1 VTNTETSAFANLLEA
16 LPDALLGADK
26 PGLRRFGNRNTRL
39 KFGYERDGA
48 FGAPRQPLEPE
59 SVPQA
64 STAHRRLYNA
74 DLRTRIMGADLSLTR
89 RRRDSTKFQPAS
101 RHNPCLYDATLGQS
115 RGGFAATG
123 DMTNEM
129 LAHTEMAEQHARE
142 RDRPAKLERSQRL
155 TLGRELK
162 MIELKNEIE
171 YLRKFAPADEAE
183 PGDPR

>member
-16 LPDALLGADK
+16 LPDALVGAGK
-26 PGLRRFGNRNTRL
+26 PGLRRFSNRHTRL

-48 FGAPRQPLEPE
+48 FGALRQAPEPE
-59 SVPQA
+59 PVRQA

-89 RRRDSTKFQPAS
+89 RRRDSTKFRPAS
-101 RHNPCLYDATLGQS
+101 RHNPCLYDATLGQR

-123 DMTNEM
+123 DMTNE

-162 MIELKNEIE
+162 MIELNGQTR
-171 YLRKFAPADEAE
+171 YLGKFAQAEGGGPDEQH
-183 PGDPR
+183 